1 MSVVMM
7 PEHSRLSRSA
17 TLLWGGVALVVVL
30 MYWDGLT
37 YLVKQWI
44 ANEEYSHGFLLP
56 LVAFYLLWQNW
67 LALQRLDFRGSWL
80 GLSVVLQLISTMLG
94 VALIRAAG
102 VSVFLDGYV
111 IDLGAMKL
119 HVAEACSGLRY

>member
-44 ANEEYSHGFLLP
+44 ANEEYSHGFLIP
-56 LVAFYLLWQNW
+56 LVAFYLLWQNR
-67 LALQRLDFRGSWL
+67 LALQRLDYQKSWL
-80 GLSVVLQLISTMLG
+80 GVAVVLAGLALFLVGERRTQKKKEQKTQQVVLAGLILAFG
-94 VALIRAAG
+94 
-102 VSVFLDGYV
+102 
-111 IDLGAMKL
+111 
-119 HVAEACSGLRY
+119 GLA

>member
-44 ANEEYSHGFLLP
+44 ANEEYSHGFLIP
-56 LVAFYLLWQNW
+56 LVAFYVLWHMS
-67 LALQRLDFRGSWL
+67 LALLCLVFRGSWF
-80 GLSVVLQLISTMLG
+80 GVVVVLAGLALFLLG
-94 VALIRAAG
+94 KHKTQK
-102 VSVFLDGYV
+102 
-111 IDLGAMKL
+111 KL
-119 HVAEACSGLRY
+119 VQY